1 MSADRTERGQTDDH
15 GGDRPARSLD
25 GGGRSARPWR
35 VVSVAGFNVTG
46 GVREALHD
54 AGMLHATLVRYHA
67 QAEPPYPHELL
78 RLEALDG
85 SPLSND
91 QIARCWHRPPYALPL
106 RLVRYAPLSAVPEVL
121 DFAVVGTRGKRSEFA
136 ARVECIVARLIE
148 DAIIGVSRGQAGLS
162 LDTEELRSPRRCLS
176 GKVDHA
182 IATWHTRLFS
192 EWWSVGMTAT
202 PLTNIVRTGATGPV
216 RWLSPD
222 RGNSYLADPFPWPG
236 TDRLLCEEMPFSGG
250 NGRIVA
256 IAPGQDG
263 SWRNASVVLQSG
275 DHHSYPCTF
284 KDGEDTYFLPEATN
298 RGATTLYRL
307 VPDKD
312 PTPVCA
318 VAPGRRLADPT
329 FFVCADRYW
338 IAFTDLDIGQH
349 DNLCLLHADK
359 PTGPWQPHRCTP
371 VKFDVCGARPAGPLF
386 RIGSQLFR
394 PGQDCA
400 RTYGAAL
407 VVHRIDALSP
417 ELYQETVVARLRP
430 DPEGPFP
437 HGLHTLA
444 ADQERVW
451 LDGKQFV
458 FDLAGL
464 QRKIMRFAGLAAG
477 RTKNERK

>member
-1 MSADRTERGQTDDH
+1 
-15 GGDRPARSLD
+15 
-25 GGGRSARPWR
+25 
-35 VVSVAGFNVTG
+35 
-46 GVREALHD
+46 
-54 AGMLHATLVRYHA
+54 
-67 QAEPPYPHELL
+67 
-78 RLEALDG
+78 
-85 SPLSND
+85 
-91 QIARCWHRPPYALPL
+91 
-106 RLVRYAPLSAVPEVL
+106 
-121 DFAVVGTRGKRSEFA
+121 
-136 ARVECIVARLIE
+136 
-148 DAIIGVSRGQAGLS
+148 
-162 LDTEELRSPRRCLS
+162 
-176 GKVDHA
+176 
-182 IATWHTRLFS
+182 
-192 EWWSVGMTAT
+192 
-202 PLTNIVRTGATGPV
+202 
-216 RWLSPD
+216 
-222 RGNSYLADPFPWPG
+222 
-236 TDRLLCEEMPFSGG
+236 
-250 NGRIVA
+250 
-256 IAPGQDG
+256 
-263 SWRNASVVLQSG
+263 
-275 DHHSYPCTF
+275 
-284 KDGEDTYFLPEATN
+284 LPEATN

-338 IAFTDLDIGQH
+338 IACTDLDIGQH

-417 ELYQETVVARLRP
+417 ELYRETVVARLRP

-451 LDGKQFV
+451 VDGKRFV

-477 RTKNERK
+477 RTKDERK

>member
-1 MSADRTERGQTDDH
+1 
-15 GGDRPARSLD
+15 
-25 GGGRSARPWR
+25 
-35 VVSVAGFNVTG
+35 
-46 GVREALHD
+46 
-54 AGMLHATLVRYHA
+54 
-67 QAEPPYPHELL
+67 
-78 RLEALDG
+78 
-85 SPLSND
+85 
-91 QIARCWHRPPYALPL
+91 
-106 RLVRYAPLSAVPEVL
+106 
-121 DFAVVGTRGKRSEFA
+121 
-136 ARVECIVARLIE
+136 
-148 DAIIGVSRGQAGLS
+148 
-162 LDTEELRSPRRCLS
+162 
-176 GKVDHA
+176 
-182 IATWHTRLFS
+182 
-192 EWWSVGMTAT
+192 
-202 PLTNIVRTGATGPV
+202 
-216 RWLSPD
+216 
-222 RGNSYLADPFPWPG
+222 
-236 TDRLLCEEMPFSGG
+236 
-250 NGRIVA
+250 
-256 IAPGQDG
+256 
-263 SWRNASVVLQSG
+263 
-275 DHHSYPCTF
+275 
-284 KDGEDTYFLPEATN
+284 LPEATN

-338 IAFTDLDIGQH
+338 IACTDLDIGQH

-371 VKFDVCGARPAGPLF
+371 VKFDVCGARSAGPLF

-417 ELYQETVVARLRP
+417 ELYRETVVARLRP

-451 LDGKQFV
+451 VDGKRFV

-477 RTKNERK
+477 RTKDERK